1 MKNPIAPQDLLNLT
15 ETQAREIC
23 AQGAEAVVWA
33 LLQLAALARGKAA
46 AEAAGEVSKPSSQVP
61 PYEKPPAKK
70 CPQKRGQKKG
80 HKGTRRAPLKIDR
93 EETHTLE
100 RCPDCGGPL
109 GEPRGQRRRVVEDI
123 EESSVVTTAH
133 TIHSHYCPRCKKRV
147 EPVVTDALPKST
159 IGNRAVVLSSWLHY
173 GLGQTVSQIVSVFD
187 SLFHFPVSAG
197 GLTQLWQRLG
207 AILEPWY
214 AQLAQEARASAVL
227 NADETGWRVNG
238 KTHWLW
244 CFTNPQLTYYVIDP
258 TRSSKVPVAFLAD
271 CFNGTLV
278 SDFFGAYNAIGT
290 ERQMCLV
297 HLLRELEKVDKTSPS
312 KEWTRFRSI
321 LKRLLKDAIRLS
333 RRTDRETPDYARKV
347 ACIHRRLDKLTGCDT
362 WSKPDCKRLCK
373 RLVKFRDSIFTFLDD
388 PAVPFDNNRAEREIR
403 PAVIARKNSFHN
415 TSEAGADTQA
425 MLMSVYRT
433 LKLRGLDPIET
444 LADALGVLIATGQ
457 LPPLSTVTPTG

>member
-1 MKNPIAPQDLLNLT
+1 MTTPITPQDLLNLT
-15 ETQAREIC
+15 EEQAREIC
-23 AQGAEAVVWA
+23 LQGTEIIVWA
-33 LLQLAALARGKAA
+33 LLQLAALAKGKTTP
-46 AEAAGEVSKPSSQVP
+46 EVSKPSSQMA
-61 PYEKPPAKK
+61 PYEKPPEKK
-70 CPQKRGQKKG
+70 RPKKRGQKKG
-80 HKGTRRAPLKIDR
+80 HKGACRAALEIDK
-93 EETHTLE
+93 EEEHVLE

-109 GEPRGQRRRVVEDI
+109 SEPRGKRRRVVEDI
-123 EESSVVTTAH
+123 EESTVVTTAH
-133 TIHSHYCPRCKKRV
+133 TIHSHYCPQCKKRV

-207 AILEPWY
+207 TILEPWY
-214 AQLAQEARASAVL
+214 AQLAQEARDSAVL

-258 TRSSKVPVAFLAD
+258 TRSSKVPVQFLAD

-290 ERQMCLV
+290 RRQMCLV
-297 HLLRELEKVDKTSPS
+297 HLLRELDKVDKIRPG
-312 KEWTRFRSI
+312 KEWTAFRKV

-333 RRTDRETPDYARKV
+333 RRTDREAPDYANKV
-347 ACIHRRLDKLTGCDT
+347 ARIRQRLDKLTGCDT
-362 WSKPDCKRLCK
+362 WSKPDCLRLCK
-373 RLVKFRDSIFTFLDD
+373 RLVKFRDSLFTFLDD

-415 TSEAGADTQA
+415 TSKEGADTQA
-425 MLMSVYRT
+425 MLMSIYRT

-444 LADALGVLIATGQ
+444 LADALGVFIASGK
-457 LPPLSTVTPTG
+457 LPSLPFVHPPG